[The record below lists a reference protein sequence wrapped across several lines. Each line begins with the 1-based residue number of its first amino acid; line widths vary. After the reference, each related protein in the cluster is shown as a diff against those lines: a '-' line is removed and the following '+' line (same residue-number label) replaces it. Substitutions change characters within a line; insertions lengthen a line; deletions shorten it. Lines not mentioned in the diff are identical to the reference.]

1 MRLVEADN
9 RLQFANSLQ
18 FVHQKKSHVT
28 LSQQT
33 VSLENWLG
41 KVKMVERARGTTLD
55 RRLCGSFPRSDG
67 FVVMETVLL
76 SQMFMS

>member
-1 MRLVEADN
+1 M
-9 RLQFANSLQ
+9 
-18 FVHQKKSHVT
+18 T

-41 KVKMVERARGTTLD
+41 KVKMVERARGMTLD